1 MVGVVPKPFVAVQV
15 KGRQHQLRAAGRL
28 AAAGRFLDGL
38 RRFAGPVH
46 GECGGYMV
54 LGQGIV
60 DAQGQRHAMAG
71 LLGLETSFAARKL
84 ALGYRLARLLAPM
97 PGHAAGEV
105 LRGHEFH
112 YSTVLA
118 QPDPPLA
125 RVEDAEGAA
134 VALSG
139 SCRGRVSGTFFHLV
153 AADARAGG
161 GHG

>member
-1 MVGVVPKPFVAVQV
+1 MRRAGRNWELQTRGRTHKVQV
-15 KGRQHQLRAAGRL
+15 LPPHVAELSKHMIDKPPPDLSRL
-28 AAAGRFLDGL
+28 
-38 RRFAGPVH
+38 
-46 GECGGYMV
+46 
-54 LGQGIV
+54 
-60 DAQGQRHAMAG
+60 
-71 LLGLETSFAARKL
+71 
-84 ALGYRLARLLAPM
+84 LLAPM

-125 RVEDAEGAA
+125 RVEDAEGAP